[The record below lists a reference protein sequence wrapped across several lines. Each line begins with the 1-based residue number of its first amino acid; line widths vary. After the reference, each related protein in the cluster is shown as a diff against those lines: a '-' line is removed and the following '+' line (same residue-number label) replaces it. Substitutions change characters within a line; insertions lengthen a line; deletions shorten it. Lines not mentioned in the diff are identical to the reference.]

1 MCLYHLF
8 VCKKIHCSVICVCI
22 WGWPWGRVCHKL
34 LFFGFFFYHYKITVP
49 HQGAST
55 ALTSNHSFH
64 WFSNLITSSFSLFQ
78 VVLHGGR
85 MVGAVLIGETDLE
98 ETFENLI
105 LNQMD
110 LTPYGEDLLNP
121 NIDIEDYFDWETKK
135 TFAIWTRKIPNTG
148 KTRDWQLKKKRLR
161 YLNFRNVKR
170 PRVLQTF
177 VVLGCGCRSYDAKKY
192 PVGLC
197 LCHV

>member
-1 MCLYHLF
+1 M
-8 VCKKIHCSVICVCI
+8 
-22 WGWPWGRVCHKL
+22 
-34 LFFGFFFYHYKITVP
+34 
-49 HQGAST
+49 
-55 ALTSNHSFH
+55 
-64 WFSNLITSSFSLFQ
+64 FQ

-148 KTRDWQLKKKRLR
+148 KTRDWQLKK
-161 YLNFRNVKR
+161 NV
-170 PRVLQTF
+170 
-177 VVLGCGCRSYDAKKY
+177 
-192 PVGLC
+192 
-197 LCHV
+197 